1 MSKLRL
7 RKKLLKIRKQK
18 YNSSNIK
25 FDSIK
30 SFLKNKKFKKKP
42 VIGGYFPVNYEIDCL
57 DILHK
62 LEKNSFKISLPVI
75 GIRNSMQ
82 FFNYSFK
89 DPLKISKHG
98 IPEPIKKKIVYPDIL
113 LVPLVGFD
121 KRLFRLGYGGG
132 YYDRYLQKLSKI
144 KYFISIGLA
153 FPFQMIDKI
162 PNETFDKKLDLIITT
177 NRIYV

>member
-1 MSKLRL
+1 M
-7 RKKLLKIRKQK
+7 
-18 YNSSNIK
+18 
-25 FDSIK
+25 
-30 SFLKNKKFKKKP
+30 
-42 VIGGYFPVNYEIDCL
+42 
-57 DILHK
+57 
-62 LEKNSFKISLPVI
+62 
-75 GIRNSMQ
+75 
-82 FFNYSFK
+82 
-89 DPLKISKHG
+89 
-98 IPEPIKKKIVYPDIL
+98 
-113 LVPLVGFD
+113 PLVGFD